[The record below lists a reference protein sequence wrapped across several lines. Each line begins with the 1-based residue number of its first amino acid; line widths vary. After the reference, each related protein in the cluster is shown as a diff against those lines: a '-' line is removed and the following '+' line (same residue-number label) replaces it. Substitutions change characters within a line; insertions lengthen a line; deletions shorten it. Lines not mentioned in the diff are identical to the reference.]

1 MWPAKALAR
10 FAAEV
15 EKTLCITVSI
25 ALACNKFLAK
35 IASDL
40 MSAYD
45 QNGHSVEAWPGRPQ
59 LPATRSAGCA
69 GSHTRPL
76 TLC

>member
-1 MWPAKALAR
+1 MRPAKALAR

-25 ALACNKFLAK
+25 ALASNKFLAK

-45 QNGHSVEAWPGRPQ
+45 QNGHSIEAWHARPQ
-59 LPATRSAGCA
+59 LPATRSAVCA

>member
-1 MWPAKALAR
+1 MWPAKVLAR

-15 EKTLCITVSI
+15 EKTLRIMVSI
-25 ALACNKFLAK
+25 GLACNEFLAK

-45 QNGHSVEAWPGRPQ
+45 QNGHSVEAWHSRPQ
-59 LPATRSAGCA
+59 MPATRSAVCA

>member
-1 MWPAKALAR
+1 MRPAKALAR

-25 ALACNKFLAK
+25 ALACNTFLAK
-35 IASDL
+35 ISSDL

-45 QNGHSVEAWPGRPQ
+45 QNGHSIEARHSRPQ
-59 LPATRSAGCA
+59 LPATSSVVCA